1 MLDDGRVVVTG
12 GAGFI
17 GSALVWELNR
27 QGVDRIVIAD
37 RPQSPGQWRNLRPLR
52 FEDYIDADDLL
63 AQVTASAAALGKVA
77 AILHLGA
84 CSATT
89 EQDLRFLLR
98 NNFEYSKNMASW
110 AAKIGA
116 RFVYASSAATYG
128 SLEGPVAE
136 SIPLESL
143 CPLNPYGFSKQT
155 FDLWAARTGVL
166 DRAVGLKYFNV
177 FGPNE
182 DHKGDMRSMVNR
194 AYEQIRT
201 SGTVRLFRSH
211 RPDFK
216 DGEQL
221 RDFLYVK
228 DAVAMTVHLAATES
242 AHGIF
247 NLGSGRAHTWL
258 DLVTTVFQACSLPP
272 QVEFIDM
279 PAAIRPQYQYHTC
292 ASIERLRAAGYSQP
306 ITPLNVAVT
315 EYVQQHLIPDCRL
328 GDKDG
333 RPDHEQQHN

>member
-1 MLDDGRVVVTG
+1 MFDDGRVVVTG

-27 QGVDRIVIAD
+27 RGLDRILIAD
-37 RPQSPGQWRNLRPLR
+37 RPQSPAQWRNLRPLR
-52 FEDYIDADDLL
+52 FEDYIDAGDLVER
-63 AQVTASAAALGKVA
+63 VTAKSAALGKVTA
-77 AILHLGA
+77 VLHLGA

-98 NNFEYSKNMASW
+98 NNFEYSKSMASW
-110 AAKIGA
+110 AENAGA

-128 SLEGPVAE
+128 SLEGQVAE
-136 SIPLESL
+136 SIPMGSL
-143 CPLNPYGFSKQT
+143 RPLNPYGFSKQM
-155 FDLWAARTGVL
+155 FDLWAARTGIL
-166 DRAVGLKYFNV
+166 DRAAGLKYFNV

-182 DHKGDMRSMVNR
+182 GHKGDMRSMVHR
-194 AYEQIRT
+194 AYEQIRA
-201 SGTVRLFRSH
+201 SGTVSLFRSY

-228 DAVAMTVHLAATES
+228 DAVAMTVHLAATAP

-247 NLGSGRAHTWL
+247 NLGSGHAHTWL
-258 DLVTTVFQACSLPP
+258 DLVTPVFKACSLPP
-272 QVEFIDM
+272 RIEFIDM

-306 ITPLNVAVT
+306 ATPLDVAVT
-315 EYVQQHLIPDCRL
+315 EYVQQYLIPDCRL
-328 GDKDG
+328 GDENRG
-333 RPDHEQQHN
+333 PDHEQQQS